1 MAFTE
6 TSARLTD
13 QGVMAMLTA
22 AVQSATA
29 SGQPQCIVIVDASG
43 VVLGSFRMTGSR
55 YLSLKSATAKA
66 RTAASIGAATHTLP
80 DHAKA
85 ALAAATGGDVT
96 GLKGGCRSA
105 PAALFSAASAWGQ
118 APATRTRRWH
128 APRSPPS
135 ERTRSER
142 AAGPR

>member
-96 GLKGGCRSA
+96 GLKGGLPIRSGGILLGGIGVGSGSGDQDEA
-105 PAALFSAASAWGQ
+105 VARAALAAIGAD
-118 APATRTRRWH
+118 
-128 APRSPPS
+128 
-135 ERTRSER
+135 EI
-142 AAGPR
+142 